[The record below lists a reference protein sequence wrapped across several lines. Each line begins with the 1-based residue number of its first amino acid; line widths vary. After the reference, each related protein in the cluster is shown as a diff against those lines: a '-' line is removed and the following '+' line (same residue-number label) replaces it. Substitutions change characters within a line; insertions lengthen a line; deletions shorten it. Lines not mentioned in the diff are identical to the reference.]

1 MSNCENCAKK
11 PDAVPF
17 VVHEADMARMERTVK
32 RLWILLLVLVFLF
45 VGSNAAWIW
54 YDSQFVSESTEVEQE
69 IDTGDGD
76 AFVVGVGDLNYGED
90 QTEGEENEPNP

>member
-32 RLWILLLVLVFLF
+32 RLWILLLVLVVLF
-45 VGSNAAWIW
+45 VGSNAAWI
-54 YDSQFVSESTEVEQE
+54 YYESQFVSESTEVEQE

-76 AFVVGVGDLNYGED
+76 AFVVGVGDLNYGEG